1 MKIARLIFITVGLTI
16 AAVAQ
21 DGVQQYAVLGDFK
34 LESGEVI
41 HQCRIG
47 YRIFG
52 QLNPDKSNVV
62 VFTTWFGGKSE
73 GLIGSIGPGRLIDS
87 SKYYVIAI
95 DALGNGISTSPSNSK
110 LQPHM
115 KFPQFTVRDM
125 VNSQHEL
132 ITRVLGFN
140 HVRAVSGISMGGMQ
154 TFQWMVSYPDF
165 MDKAIPIM
173 GSPRLAP
180 YDLLHWQ
187 LEIDAIMSDPG
198 WKEGEYSENPAKVV
212 LGEVAQLLLSTP
224 QGYNRQH
231 TREQVAES
239 IAKFKTDPTMDAN
252 NHIRTAQAVM
262 KLDVSDAFSGSME
275 KAAAAVK
282 AKVLVIVASRDMAV
296 TSDEA
301 KAFAKLIHADVLEL
315 AGDCGHG
322 ANGCESDKV
331 NPAVASFL
339 EK

>member
-1 MKIARLIFITVGLTI
+1 
-16 AAVAQ
+16 
-21 DGVQQYAVLGDFK
+21 
-34 LESGEVI
+34 
-41 HQCRIG
+41 
-47 YRIFG
+47 
-52 QLNPDKSNVV
+52 
-62 VFTTWFGGKSE
+62 
-73 GLIGSIGPGRLIDS
+73 
-87 SKYYVIAI
+87 
-95 DALGNGISTSPSNSK
+95 
-110 LQPHM
+110 M

-132 ITRVLGFN
+132 LTRVLGLS
-140 HVRAVSGISMGGMQ
+140 HVRAVTGISMGGMQ
-154 TFQWMVSYPDF
+154 TFQWMVSYPAF
-165 MDKAIPIM
+165 MDKGIPIM

-187 LEIDAIMSDPG
+187 LEIDAIMNDPG
-198 WKEGEYSENPAKVV
+198 WKEGEYTENPAKVV

-231 TREQVAES
+231 TRQQVFES
-239 IAKFKTDPTMDAN
+239 IEKFKTDPTMDAN

-262 KLDVSDAFSGSME
+262 KLDVSDAFNGSME
-275 KAAAAVK
+275 KAATAVK

-301 KAFAKLIHADVLEL
+301 KAFAKVIHADVIEL
-315 AGDCGHG
+315 TGDCGHG
-322 ANGCESDKV
+322 ANGCEADKV

>member
-1 MKIARLIFITVGLTI
+1 
-16 AAVAQ
+16 
-21 DGVQQYAVLGDFK
+21 
-34 LESGEVI
+34 VI
-41 HQCRIG
+41 QQCRIG
-47 YRIFG
+47 YRTFG

-73 GLIGSIGPGRLIDS
+73 SLAGSIGPGKLIDS

-95 DALGNGISTSPSNSK
+95 DALGNGISSSPSNSK
-110 LQPHM
+110 QQPHM

-132 ITRVLGFN
+132 LTRVLGLN
-140 HVRAVSGISMGGMQ
+140 HVRAVTGISMGGMQ

-173 GSPRLAP
+173 GSPRMAP

-198 WKEGEYSENPAKVV
+198 WKEGEYTENPAKVV

-224 QGYNRQH
+224 QGYNRTH

-239 IAKFKTDPTMDAN
+239 IEQFKTNPTMDAN

-262 KLDVSDAFSGSME
+262 KLDVSGAFGGSME

-282 AKVLVIVASRDMAV
+282 AKTLVIVATRDMAV
-296 TSDEA
+296 TSDA
-301 KAFAKLIHADVLEL
+301 ARAFAKLISADVLEL

-322 ANGCESDKV
+322 ANGCEADKV